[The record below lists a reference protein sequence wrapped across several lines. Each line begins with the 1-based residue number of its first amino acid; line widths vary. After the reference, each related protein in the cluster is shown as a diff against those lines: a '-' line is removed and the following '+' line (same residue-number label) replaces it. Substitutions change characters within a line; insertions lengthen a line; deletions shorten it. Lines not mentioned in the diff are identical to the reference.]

1 MKHSQARK
9 QQTPAPAPKKGFA
22 KLITL
27 FVRPR
32 NDVREAAAKKRAE
45 PQAPRPMPAPLVLPE
60 LPPSDAPEPAP
71 ASDPILRSVLA
82 ALAPDPD
89 TRAPEALREK
99 LVTWAEETSDPFP
112 EELDVVLEAL
122 APRVPAPAPLRE
134 RLVAWAE
141 ETAEPE
147 AAAPAPLDT
156 AAAEPPSLW
165 KKLRRFARV
174 LLVRLRNAS
183 RGAR

>member
-1 MKHSQARK
+1 MKRSQARK
-9 QQTPAPAPKKGFA
+9 RQTQAPAPKTGFA

-32 NDVREAAAKKRAE
+32 NDVREAAKKRTE
-45 PQAPRPMPAPLVLPE
+45 PHAPRPMPAPFVPPAP
-60 LPPSDAPEPAP
+60 PPSAAPEPEP

-89 TRAPEALREK
+89 VRAPDALREQ
-99 LVTWAEETSDPFP
+99 LVTWAEETSEPFP
-112 EELDVVLEAL
+112 EELDGVLEAL
-122 APRVPAPAPLRE
+122 APRAPAPAALRE
-134 RLVAWAE
+134 SLIAWAA

-147 AAAPAPLDT
+147 APAPLD
-156 AAAEPPSLW
+156 AAVVESPSLW
-165 KKLRRFARV
+165 KKLRRLARV
-174 LLVRLRNAS
+174 LLERLRNAS

>member
-1 MKHSQARK
+1 MKRSQARK
-9 QQTPAPAPKKGFA
+9 RQAPAPAPKKGFA

-32 NDVREAAAKKRAE
+32 NDVREATKKRAA
-45 PQAPRPMPAPLVLPE
+45 PHPPRPMPVPPVLPAR
-60 LPPSDAPEPAP
+60 PSSAAPEAAP

-82 ALAPDPD
+82 ALAPDAD
-89 TRAPEALREK
+89 ARAPDALRER

-122 APRVPAPAPLRE
+122 APRAAAPAALRE
-134 RLVAWAE
+134 SLVAWAA
-141 ETAEPE
+141 ETAEPK
-147 AAAPAPLDT
+147 APAPLDA
-156 AAAEPPSLW
+156 AAAESPSLW
-165 KKLRRFARV
+165 KKLRRLARV
-174 LLVRLRNAS
+174 LLERLRNAS